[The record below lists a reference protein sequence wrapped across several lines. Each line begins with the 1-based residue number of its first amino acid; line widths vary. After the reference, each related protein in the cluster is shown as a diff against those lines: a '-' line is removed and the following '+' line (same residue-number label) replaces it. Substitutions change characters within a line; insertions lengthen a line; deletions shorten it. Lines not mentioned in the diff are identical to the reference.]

1 MTYHPSRLSHPPR
14 FSLSSFAH
22 NHWYC
27 GLRLALLFCFAWNA
41 AYSSLTAQQ
50 AIKLTEGLT
59 FLAGFDGSAD
69 ASFSLGDAKV
79 YHAKSLNLKDPVAGL
94 PTDVVQLST
103 DGKYGG
109 CLKFGKRSEVFTF
122 YRGEKNVAYNA
133 EAMSGT
139 VSLWMKLD
147 PQKDLEPGFVDPLQ
161 ITDKAWNDSCLF
173 LDFTKDETPRHFR
186 LGVFSDY
193 KYWNPQD
200 TPWDNIAVADR
211 PMIVMEKPTFSAE
224 RWTHVAFVWRN
235 FNTQK
240 SSAELYLDGTSIG
253 TFDKP
258 QRITWDPSKLAVI
271 PGIYYSGWM
280 DELAIWN
287 RALSAAEIQALN
299 SEPAGLNAQIKRK

>member
-280 DELAIWN
+280 DELAIWS